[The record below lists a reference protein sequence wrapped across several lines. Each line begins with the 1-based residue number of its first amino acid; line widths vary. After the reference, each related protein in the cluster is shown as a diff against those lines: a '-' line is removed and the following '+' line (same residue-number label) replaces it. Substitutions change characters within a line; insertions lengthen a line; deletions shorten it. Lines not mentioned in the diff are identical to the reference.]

1 MDVGTIVARSMRRYR
16 DRIAVEGPEGS
27 ITYGEI
33 GARIFQLA
41 RALKGLG
48 LAEGDR
54 VLDLQSN
61 QNTYIETDL
70 GISSAGLCRVALN
83 YRLHPTDWV
92 RITKDCG
99 AKTLIL
105 DAKFWDDA
113 APVREL
119 VDTII
124 VIKGDHPGAH
134 NYEKFLAKE
143 STEPLLLAVSPDA
156 LVSLNYS
163 SGTTGNPKGAIRTHR
178 NRLASLGNIVTD
190 IFGRTLNENDCWV
203 HAGPVTHTSGLFVLP
218 FFTFGAKQIVQAKF
232 EPEALVEAIQHRGA
246 NATALVPTMVAR
258 LLAMPDMSREKMVN
272 LKMLGY
278 AGAPMPADQ
287 IRQCYDRITPHMV
300 QYYGLVEAIPPVTVL
315 SAKDHELGLLKDPEI
330 LTSAGNPCTTVE
342 IRIVDENGNDVPQ
355 GEIGEVITRGDHV
368 MRGYYGAAG
377 SDPTV
382 TKAVRDGWLHTGD
395 LGRLDADN
403 RLFLVDRKG
412 DMIISGGYN
421 IYPREI
427 EEVIAEVDDVLE
439 VAVMGVHDQEWGQRV
454 VAMVTLKP
462 SATTNGDALVTKVLD
477 HCKSRMATYKKPKEV
492 LIVDSF
498 PLNSTG
504 KIAKKVLKQQLEAR
518 NPK

>member
-27 ITYGEI
+27 ITFGEI
-33 GARIFQLA
+33 GSRIFQLA
-41 RALKGLG
+41 RALKELG

-61 QNTYIETDL
+61 QNTYIESDL

-83 YRLHPTDWV
+83 YRLHPNDWV

-99 AKTLIL
+99 ARVLIM
-105 DAKFWDDA
+105 DAKFWDEA
-113 APVREL
+113 APVREI
-119 VDTII
+119 VDHII
-124 VIKGDHPGAH
+124 LIKGDHGGTI
-134 NYEKFLAKE
+134 NYENFLAKQ
-143 STEPLLLAVSPDA
+143 STEPLLLAVNPDS

-190 IFGRTLNENDCWV
+190 IFGRTLNESDCWV

-218 FFTFGAKQIVQAKF
+218 YFAFGAKQIVQAKY
-232 EPEALVEAIQHRGA
+232 EPEALVEAIQDRGA

-258 LLAMPDMSREKMVN
+258 LLAMEDMTRERMSN

-278 AGAPMPADQ
+278 AGAPMPPEQ
-287 IRQCYDRITPHMV
+287 IRQCYDRITKNMV

-315 SAKDHELGLLKDPEI
+315 SAADHELGLFKDPEI

-342 IRIVDENGNDVPQ
+342 VRIVDEVGIDVPQ

-395 LGRLDADN
+395 LGRLDLDN

-412 DMIISGGYN
+412 EMIISGGYN

-427 EEVIAEVDDVLE
+427 EDVIAEVLDISE
-439 VAVMGVHDQEWGQRV
+439 VAVMGVFDAEWGQRV
-454 VAMVTLKP
+454 VAMVTMTP
-462 SATTNGDALVTKVLD
+462 NATTKSDELINKVLE

-492 LIVDSF
+492 LIVDEF

-504 KIAKKVLKQQLEAR
+504 KIAKKILKKQLEDR
-518 NPK
+518 NK